1 MYLMSESAEIE
12 PIRLGTF
19 RSLRHRNYRLFFI
32 SSTVTNIG
40 TWVQRIAQDWLVLQL
55 THSGIDLGFVTG
67 LQFLPALFLSLQG
80 GAIADRFN
88 KRKVLIFTNIAG
100 GLFAFILGILAIT
113 GTVQR
118 WHVYLLAFLLGIAS
132 AIDAPVRQSF
142 VADLVGRA
150 DLPNAVSLNSAN
162 FNVGRLIGPALSGL
176 LITAFGTGPSFLINC
191 ASFFVI
197 IGALLMMNTEDLI
210 RHKVH
215 DRDKVTIADGI
226 RYVRARTDLK
236 AVIFVVGLMATFG
249 LNFQL
254 TTALMATR
262 VFHLGAAAFG
272 VLSAA
277 VALGSLTGALVA
289 ARFERKPTATLVLR
303 SALIFGVLETIASLM
318 PTFLTF
324 ALILPLCGAMI
335 LTTLITA
342 NSTMQLR
349 STPENR
355 GRVMGIYLTIF
366 LGGAPIGSPVVGWIG
381 QTIGP
386 RFAIATGGVIS
397 ILAALVAIIVTRGKL
412 EVNDH

>member
-1 MYLMSESAEIE
+1 MSEASEIE

-55 THSGIDLGFVTG
+55 THSGTDLGLVTG

-100 GLFAFILGILAIT
+100 GLFAFILGVLAIT
-113 GTVQR
+113 GNVHR

-142 VADLVGRA
+142 VAELVGRG

-162 FNVGRLIGPALSGL
+162 FNIGRLIGPALSGL
-176 LITAFGTGPSFLINC
+176 LITAFGTGPSFLINA

-197 IGALLMMNTEDLI
+197 IGALLMMKNEELI
-210 RHKVH
+210 RIDVG
-215 DRDKVTIADGI
+215 DRSKVTIADGI

-236 AVIFVVGLMATFG
+236 AVIFVVGVMATFG
-249 LNFQL
+249 LNFQI
-254 TTALMATR
+254 TTAMMATR

-272 VLSAA
+272 ILSAA
-277 VALGSLTGALVA
+277 VALGSLIGALVA
-289 ARFERKPTATLVLR
+289 ARFERTPTAAFVLR
-303 SALIFGVLETIASLM
+303 SALIFGVVETVASLM

-324 ALILPLCGAMI
+324 VLILPLCGVMT
-335 LTTLITA
+335 LTTLIAA

-349 STPENR
+349 STPRNR
-355 GRVMGIYLTIF
+355 GRVMGIYLMIF
-366 LGGAPIGSPVVGWIG
+366 LGGAPIGSPVVGWIA
-381 QTIGP
+381 QTISP
-386 RFAIATGGVIS
+386 RFALAMGGVIS
-397 ILAALVAIIVTRGKL
+397 ILAALTAIIVTRGKL

>member
-1 MYLMSESAEIE
+1 MSESASID

-32 SSTVTNIG
+32 SSTVTNVG

-55 THSGIDLGFVTG
+55 THSGTDLGLVTG

-80 GAIADRFN
+80 GAIADRFD
-88 KRKVLIFTNIAG
+88 KRKVLVITNFAG
-100 GLFAFILGILAIT
+100 GLIALILGLLALF
-113 GTVQR
+113 GTVHR
-118 WHVYLLAFLLGIAS
+118 WHVYALAFALGIAS

-142 VADLVGRA
+142 IAELVGPT

-176 LITAFGTGPSFLINC
+176 LIAAFGTGPSFLVNA

-197 IGALLMMNTEDLI
+197 IGALLMMDSEDLI
-210 RHKVH
+210 KC
-215 DRDKVTIADGI
+215 DLDNQAKVTIRDGI
-226 RYVRARTDLK
+226 RYVRARTDLR
-236 AVIFVVGLMATFG
+236 AVIFVIGLMATFG

-254 TTALMATR
+254 TTALMATHT
-262 VFHLGAAAFG
+262 FHLGPSAFG
-272 VLSAA
+272 LLSTS
-277 VALGSLTGALVA
+277 VALGSLVGALVA
-289 ARFERKPTATLVLR
+289 ARLERAPTATFVLR
-303 SALIFGVLETIASLM
+303 SALVFGVLESVASVM

-324 ALILPLCGAMI
+324 ALILPLCGALI
-335 LTTLITA
+335 LTTLIAA

-355 GRVMGIYLTIF
+355 GRVMGIYLMIF
-366 LGGAPIGSPVVGWIG
+366 LGGAPLGSPVIGWIG

-386 RFAIATGGVIS
+386 RFAIATGGIVT
-397 ILAALVAIIVTRGKL
+397 ILAALIAIVVTRGKL
-412 EVNDH
+412 EVSDL